1 VRSSKFTSP
10 ANARVMSGDDV
21 AELLGLGWLVCAAE
35 EDVGVGGVVLQ
46 AVGATAAADKP
57 AMSTRLETTRPA

>member
-1 VRSSKFTSP
+1 
-10 ANARVMSGDDV
+10 MSGDDV

-35 EDVGVGGVVLQ
+35 EDVGVGDVVLQ